1 MGDLVG
7 TDMVRVPISAIGT
20 VGDHHVRAKTLQNV
34 HKLLHGGITRVDE
47 GTGMVVGGVSH
58 HAGIPPS
65 ANTAEKLAT
74 NTQVAQGF
82 A

>member
-7 TDMVRVPISAIGT
+7 ADMVRVPISAIRT
-20 VGDHHVRAKTLQNV
+20 VGDHHVRAETVQNMR
-34 HKLLHGGITRVDE
+34 KLLHGGITRVDE
-47 GTGMVVGGVSH
+47 SAGMVVGGISH

-65 ANTAEKLAT
+65 ASTAEKLAT